1 MPFLSGVPFFNQQIA
16 FSTVFI
22 QSQRAILTFI
32 NFCRFKPA
40 KNFSFQNETKFV
52 IIPWNR
58 VCGVVDQVFLRRR
71 KMEKEFSAIE
81 VREIIQKLFP
91 HRKLVLS
98 QFTFF
103 GHAGVARPTG
113 DTYRRGRRCF
123 KLADLL
129 PIAAVL
135 ALKEQGIPL
144 KNIEE
149 APALIQMHIQDIFNT
164 PGCKLSGFGKNICI
178 TIPGKNVQNNALDE
192 FLNPNGNDSCLFW
205 TFDLSMLSAQLYQIG
220 SGDYD
225 KLAVAA

>member
-1 MPFLSGVPFFNQQIA
+1 M
-16 FSTVFI
+16 
-22 QSQRAILTFI
+22 
-32 NFCRFKPA
+32 KE
-40 KNFSFQNETKFV
+40 FSFQNETKLV
-52 IIPWNR
+52 IIPKS
-58 VCGVVDQVFLRRR
+58 GVVDLGSLRWR

-144 KNIEE
+144 KNIES
-149 APALIQMHIQDIFNT
+149 APALIQSHTQDIFST
-164 PGCKLSGFGKNICI
+164 PGCKLSGYGKSLSLS
-178 TIPGKNVQNNALDE
+178 IPGKNTNNNALE
-192 FLNPNGNDSCLFW
+192 ALLDSNNVEGSLFW
-205 TFDLSMLSAQLYQIG
+205 TFDLSLLSAQLYQIG
-220 SGDYD
+220 SGNYD